1 MTLFVYITDT
11 CRDDAKRH
19 GVSEAIERLRAS
31 VEETQSLSQFDP
43 FPPPYHVKKKLTGR
57 QPRLVA
63 KEKKVGGHLVVV
75 FLTVMIRGSREYE
88 QDFCNDPVVYGA
100 RHFDDLVS
108 DAMLAA
114 FVDNRTALGQQPAK
128 PDPSDVENELLY
140 GAFSHAGLVIP
151 GACAQ
156 EDALDRI
163 VCESH
168 EWVEQVAQS
177 RIQNQLTRLAPLC
190 TKALSGDDG
199 LQYLPSSEKQGWG
212 IWSYRRAGYVLLL
225 RVVDGVNTSTVEAEV
240 RQAAADLDAG
250 ETELLLKASR
260 RAYPATVLTDDE
272 LWIDLEREEIANMA
286 LSPEESEVLKSAR
299 HSDTPFPLFINGRAG
314 SGKSTIL
321 QYLFADILFA
331 YGTRVGFGIG
341 GGAGTSG
348 APGCPL
354 YLTANGELLRN
365 ARNFVHRLLTG
376 EAQFLDPD
384 DGLTCKDMDL
394 PNLLDEAFREFHPF
408 MLSLLPREI
417 RSRFQNAK
425 HIDYPRFR
433 RLWEQRFG
441 KDPKASREY
450 GPDLS
455 WHVIRSYIKG
465 MGAVEL
471 LSPEDYGQLPE
482 NQLTVTEQTF
492 AAVYEQ
498 VWLRWYSGVREEGYW
513 DDQDLARCIL
523 DHDLAPRS
531 YSAVF
536 CDEAQD
542 FTRIELEVLLRLS
555 LYSNRSLPPDAV
567 SRVPFAFAGDEFQ
580 TLNPTGFRWDS
591 VKAAFVEK
599 FIYELDPGRRT
610 EKADLNYRELHY
622 NYRSSEPIVRLCNL
636 VQALR
641 SATFGI
647 PELRPQRPWLRQRNA
662 PAVLFYKS
670 GDAGFWS
677 SFGEQAGAYVVIVP
691 CNEGEEAEFVAKD
704 PNLREHIELVDG
716 IPRNVLSAGR
726 AKGCEYPAVVIY
738 GFGDQADKDFCAPLG
753 ETTAGDADSRQLLS
767 LQYFINRV
775 YVAVSRPKSRLVI
788 VDGDD
793 GLRKLWLIA
802 KDEFARERLVGA
814 LKRGAEVWASEI
826 GGMVVGRPGDLSRD
840 DVPDRLENARAFEED
855 GRARRDAYLMM
866 QAASAYR
873 ESDDIAKWRECRA
886 RALDFE
892 DKALESGTAYAEAGL
907 LEDARRC
914 LWRAERPGWLKLIEL
929 TNDHPEL
936 LASIE
941 VQWAK
946 AIQSKPDVRTA
957 TDVIERFL
965 QRTDNDPRF
974 AQASYGEPIWQAAV
988 EALLDRLVGQAV
1000 LSIPKAVAAGMLQM
1014 LDRLEGFGIRVAP
1027 KLLAEFCFVAEEYK
1041 RAADGWEEQGDR
1053 RSARYFEARAKSSP
1067 YPECLEFWGRLNGH
1081 ERISSEFEAH
1091 PSTVLNAA
1099 DSSTVIAALLKLDK
1113 LDRALALATQSG
1125 SGDGALAVALAAH
1138 RERKDDLANHA
1149 LTLSMAIFVEQGEW
1163 DSVTSFVA
1171 NGALGN
1177 GEEWRDK
1184 EVRSWLKDMAFDLK
1198 ISLVKALARSD
1209 KLPSA
1214 PPRSEKIISQF
1225 LKDFLRVKD
1234 NKWNMH
1240 ISYLEAGAAHERT
1253 GRITDSLMFYEAA
1266 LRENLRSK
1274 EQLQIRMRWLAVKSR
1289 QLQYERSRQKSDP
1302 KQGKAIEAEIR
1313 VKTED
1318 WKLARPAE
1326 LPEYPDFEAQD
1337 PIGTLEKTT
1346 TYDIRRAPVASAI
1359 EGLVNPPQTH
1369 AGPALPVGVLR
1380 KEQVSSPPAVSPR
1393 GADDVRDAAIEIA
1406 GLRVEVKRD
1415 KKLCLLTHLET
1426 MDTARLEWAGQ
1437 RVVGLVDIKNGDG
1450 CWEIPAWGLSI
1461 ELPNCGSDVAVLRMS
1476 GIMIDLAIRR

>member
-1 MTLFVYITDT
+1 MTLLVYITDK

-31 VEETQSLSQFDP
+31 LEETQSLSQFDP

-63 KEKKVGGHLVVV
+63 KERKVGGHLVVV

-88 QDFCNDPVVYGA
+88 QDFCHDPVAYGA

-108 DAMLAA
+108 DGELAA
-114 FVDNRTALGQQPAK
+114 FVEERTALGEQPAK
-128 PDPSDVENELLY
+128 PNPSDTENDLLY

-151 GACAQ
+151 GAGAQ

-177 RIQNQLTRLAPLC
+177 RIQNQLSRLAPLC
-190 TKALSGDDG
+190 TKALSGNEG

-225 RVVDGVNTSTVEAEV
+225 RVVDGANASTVEAEV

-250 ETELLLKASR
+250 ETELLLRASR
-260 RAYPATVLTDDE
+260 RAYPATVLTNDE

-286 LSPEESEVLKSAR
+286 LSPEESEVLESAR

-341 GGAGTSG
+341 GGARTSG
-348 APGCPL
+348 APRCPL

-376 EAQFLDPD
+376 EAQFLDLD
-384 DGLTCKDMDL
+384 DGLSCNEMDL
-394 PNLLDEAFREFHPF
+394 PDLLDEAFREFHPF

-417 RSRFQNAK
+417 RSRFQNANR
-425 HIDYPRFR
+425 IDYPRFR

-441 KDPKASREY
+441 KEPKARREF

-465 MGAVEL
+465 MGADEF

-492 AAVYEQ
+492 TAVYEQ
-498 VWLRWYSGVREEGYW
+498 VWVRWYSSISEEGYW

-622 NYRSSEPIVRLCNL
+622 NYRSAEPIVRLCNL

-662 PAVLFYKS
+662 PSVLFYKS

-677 SFGEQAGAYVVIVP
+677 SFREQAGAYVVIVP
-691 CNEGEEAEFVAKD
+691 CNEGEEAEFVAND
-704 PNLREHIELVDG
+704 PHLREHVELVDG
-716 IPRNVLSAGR
+716 VPRNVLSAGR
-726 AKGCEYPAVVIY
+726 AKGCEYPAVVVY

-753 ETTAGDADSRQLLS
+753 ETAGGDADSRKSLS
-767 LQYFINRV
+767 HQYFINRV
-775 YVAVSRPKSRLVI
+775 YVAVSRPKSRLVV
-788 VDGDD
+788 VDGDE

-826 GGMVVGRPGDLSRD
+826 GGMAIGRPGDLSRD
-840 DVPDRLENARAFEED
+840 DIPDRLENARAFEED
-855 GRARRDAYLMM
+855 GRSRRDAYLMM

-873 ESDDIAKWRECRA
+873 ESGDLAKWRECRA

-892 DKALESGTAYAEAGL
+892 ERALESGTAYAEAGL
-907 LEDARRC
+907 LDDARRC
-914 LWRAERPGWLKLIEL
+914 LWRAERPGWLKLMEL

-941 VQWAK
+941 LQWAK

-957 TDVIERFL
+957 TDVLERFL
-965 QRTDNDPRF
+965 QRTENDPRF

-988 EALLDRLVGQAV
+988 EALLDRLVDQTLV
-1000 LSIPKAVAAGMLQM
+1000 SIPKAVAVGMLQT
-1014 LDRLEGFGIRVAP
+1014 LDRLEGFGIRVEP
-1027 KLLAEFCFVAEEYK
+1027 KLLAEFCFVAGEHK
-1041 RAADGWEEQGDR
+1041 RAADAWEEQGDR

-1067 YPECLEFWGRLNGH
+1067 YPECLDFWGRLNDE
-1081 ERISSEFEAH
+1081 ERISAEFEAH

-1113 LDRALALATQSG
+1113 LDRALALATQSR

-1163 DSVTSFVA
+1163 DSVTPFLA

-1184 EVRSWLKDMAFDLK
+1184 GVRSWLKDKAFDLK
-1198 ISLVKALARSD
+1198 ISLVKAIARSD

-1225 LKDFLRVKD
+1225 LRDFLRVKD
-1234 NKWNMH
+1234 NKWNPR

-1253 GRITDSLMFYEAA
+1253 GRITDSLMYYEAA
-1266 LRENLRSK
+1266 LREGLDTM
-1274 EQLQIRMRWLAVKSR
+1274 EQQQIRLRWLAVKSR
-1289 QLQYERSRQKSDP
+1289 QLQYERSRQKNDP
-1302 KQGKAIEAEIR
+1302 KQGQAIEAEIR
-1313 VKTED
+1313 GKFED
-1318 WKLARPAE
+1318 WKVARSAE
-1326 LPEYPDFEAQD
+1326 LPEYPDLEAQD
-1337 PIGTLEKTT
+1337 RFGMLKNSATD
-1346 TYDIRRAPVASAI
+1346 DIARAPIASAVARL
-1359 EGLVNPPQTH
+1359 GNPPQVH
-1369 AGPALPVGVLR
+1369 AEPILSVGASTKVQVSPAL
-1380 KEQVSSPPAVSPR
+1380 AVSPR
-1393 GADDVRDAAIEIA
+1393 VADDIRDATIEFA

-1415 KKLCLLTHLET
+1415 KNLCLLTHLDT

-1437 RVVGLVDIKNGDG
+1437 RVAGLVDIMNIDG
-1450 CWEIPAWGLSI
+1450 RWEIPAWGLSI
-1461 ELPNCGSDVAVLRMS
+1461 ELPNSGSDAAVLRVP
-1476 GIMIDLAIRR
+1476 GIMIDLTIRR